1 MSYVLDKNNTPV
13 LDENG
18 KKIQFNVEYLDA
30 DDWYKH
36 RESIHVNDDGY
47 LDTENRHLIIKDGT
61 ISDHAISK
69 RQLDQLNKNIKQYID
84 NELRILQ
91 NLITSSINNLKSQML
106 DTASKPN
113 SNSK

>member
-1 MSYVLDKNNTPV
+1 MPHTT
-13 LDENG
+13 DENG
-18 KKIQFNVEYLDA
+18 DKIEFSVSYIDTN

-36 RESIHVNDDGY
+36 KEPLHINDDGH
-47 LDTENRHLIIKDGT
+47 LDTEDRHIVIKEGT
-61 ISDHAISK
+61 DPNHAISK

-91 NLITSSINNLKSQML
+91 NSITSTINNLKSQML

-113 SNSK
+113 SK

>member
-1 MSYVLDKNNTPV
+1 MPYVLDHNYNHI
-13 LDENG
+13 LDDNG
-18 KKIQFNVEYLDA
+18 VKIEYNVEYIHT

-36 RESIHVNDDGY
+36 KEPLHVNDDGH

-106 DTASKPN
+106 GTASKPN
-113 SNSK
+113 SK

>member
-1 MSYVLDKNNTPV
+1 MPHTI
-13 LDENG
+13 DENG
-18 KKIQFNVEYLDA
+18 DKIEFSVSYIHTN

-36 RESIHVNDDGY
+36 KEPLHINDNGH
-47 LDTENRHLIIKDGT
+47 LDTEERHIVIKEGT
-61 ISDHAISK
+61 DPNHAISK

-91 NLITSSINNLKSQML
+91 NSITSSINNLKSQML

-113 SNSK
+113 SK

>member
-1 MSYVLDKNNTPV
+1 MPNTI
-13 LDENG
+13 DENG
-18 KKIQFNVEYLDA
+18 DKIEFSVSYIDTN

-36 RESIHVNDDGY
+36 RESIHVNDDGH

-69 RQLDQLNKNIKQYID
+69 RQLDQLNENIKQYID

-91 NLITSSINNLKSQML
+91 NSITSSINNLKSQML